1 MDSNDAITGRPGVV
15 RILCLACSSEAFLA
29 LRHAL
34 KNSRYSAITASTSDQ
49 AVAICVSQIVAAA
62 VVDAKSIRDQ
72 EWSVVKTLK
81 GVRASLPVILLED
94 RVGDRE
100 SQLPEGVDAVVPISS
115 PTVLRNRLDELI
127 KKAETRAA
135 GV

>member
-1 MDSNDAITGRPGVV
+1 MV

-29 LRHAL
+29 LKLAL

-115 PTVLRNRLDELI
+115 PTVLPNRLDELI

>member
-1 MDSNDAITGRPGVV
+1 VTKLLRF
-15 RILCLACSSEAFLA
+15 AF
-29 LRHAL
+29 R
-34 KNSRYSAITASTSDQ
+34 K
-49 AVAICVSQIVAAA
+49 IVAAA
-62 VVDAKSIRDQ
+62 VVDSKSIRDQ

-100 SQLPEGVDAVVPISS
+100 SQLPEGVDAVVSISS
-115 PTVLRNRLDELI
+115 PTNKLDELI